1 MSSRVNSTFPISDM
15 ISVYS
20 SSISRPRI
28 SPKTWPVPAGQL
40 TSYDESHYKTTELPH
55 HYHLPHSSHIIIMD
69 MCRPWANES
78 LQKINDTGVIIKKYM
93 LSSTITVSL
102 WWYMGSWVLRSMRCS
117 RRALST
123 IILSGGGIWYFCAGD
138 IYIYIYTTWYPMPR
152 DVWSW
157 HTCVSILWGAHSG
170 KSLEYVCP
178 SLVASLER
186 QLHKSRG
193 GRGSRDRCGYEELL
207 TRASHTVRIAE
218 HVYIHLR
225 SNDLAHPIEGR
236 YTCEL

>member
-1 MSSRVNSTFPISDM
+1 MSSRVHSTFPISDM

-55 HYHLPHSSHIIIMD
+55 HYHLSHSSHIIIMD

-138 IYIYIYTTWYPMPR
+138 IYIYIYIYIRHDIRCHEMFGADTHMCPYYEVLILENLWNMCVPVLSHHWKGSFISHVVVEVPVT
-152 DVWSW
+152 DVDM
-157 HTCVSILWGAHSG
+157 
-170 KSLEYVCP
+170 K
-178 SLVASLER
+178 
-186 QLHKSRG
+186 
-193 GRGSRDRCGYEELL
+193 
-207 TRASHTVRIAE
+207 
-218 HVYIHLR
+218 
-225 SNDLAHPIEGR
+225 NF
-236 YTCEL
+236 

>member
-1 MSSRVNSTFPISDM
+1 MFTAHYYSTDLSIPDL

-28 SPKTWPVPAGQL
+28 SPKTCPVPAGQL
-40 TSYDESHYKTTELPH
+40 TSYDENHYKTTELPH
-55 HYHLPHSSHIIIMD
+55 HYHLPHSLHIIIMD

-138 IYIYIYTTWYPMPR
+138 IYIYIYIYIYDMISDATRCLELTHICVHIMRCSFWKIFGI
-152 DVWSW
+152 
-157 HTCVSILWGAHSG
+157 CVSQSCRIIG
-170 KSLEYVCP
+170 KA
-178 SLVASLER
+178 AS
-186 QLHKSRG
+186 
-193 GRGSRDRCGYEELL
+193 
-207 TRASHTVRIAE
+207 
-218 HVYIHLR
+218 
-225 SNDLAHPIEGR
+225 
-236 YTCEL
+236 